1 MQDNKPHILIVESP
15 YYTEISN
22 FLAKGAIDYLNSKGA
37 TFERLDV
44 PGALEIPPAIKF
56 AKVSEQFDG
65 FIALGCVIR
74 GETSHYDIVC
84 NASAGLLT
92 QLSIDYDLALGN
104 GILTCENKEQAIRRA
119 DPAQKN
125 KGRDAAEAA
134 LRMIEVKKLFRVF

>member
-1 MQDNKPHILIVESP
+1 MINSKPHILIVESP
-15 YYTEISN
+15 YYTQISE
-22 FLAKGAIDYLNSKGA
+22 FLAQGAVDYLEAQGA
-37 TFERLDV
+37 TYERLEV
-44 PGALEIPPAIKF
+44 PGALEIPAAIKF

-84 NASAGLLT
+84 EGSAGLLT
-92 QLSIDYDLALGN
+92 QLSVDYDLAIGN
-104 GILTCENKEQAIRRA
+104 GILTCENKDQATCRA

-134 LRMIEVKKLFRVF
+134 LKMVEIKKLFRVF

>member
-1 MQDNKPHILIVESP
+1 M
-15 YYTEISN
+15 
-22 FLAKGAIDYLNSKGA
+22 
-37 TFERLDV
+37 
-44 PGALEIPPAIKF
+44 
-56 AKVSEQFDG
+56 
-65 FIALGCVIR
+65 IR